1 PIGVVEPMEHVV
13 WSSVGSP
20 RFNAA
25 LVALSGA
32 LALVLALI
40 GVYGVISYS
49 VERRTHEIG
58 IRRALGAQTADVLR
72 LVLNQAM
79 TLVVVGIALGLV
91 GALALTR
98 VLTTLLFD
106 VQPTD
111 PATFAAVSLLLAGV
125 SLAAGYLPGRRA
137 TRVDPT
143 DALKAE

>member
-1 PIGVVEPMEHVV
+1 MNGVV
-13 WSSVGSP
+13 WSSVGP
-20 RFNAA
+20 RRFT
-25 LVALSGA
+25 VALLGLAGA

-40 GVYGVISYS
+40 GVYGVISYA

-58 IRRALGAQTADVLR
+58 IRRALGAQAGDVLS

-79 TLVVVGIALGLV
+79 TLVAVGIVLGVL

-106 VQPTD
+106 VRPTD
-111 PATFAAVSLLLAGV
+111 PGTFAIVAVLLAGV
-125 SLAAGYLPGRRA
+125 AFIAGYLPGRRA
-137 TRVDPT
+137 MRVDPT